1 MLVDF
6 LMVLPPNS
14 ALVLHAYPVLAPE
27 ALLVVGL
34 GLVLLHL
41 LDVIPSSCRLVL
53 PVRLNAELASEAD
66 LVV

>member
-6 LMVLPPNS
+6 LMVLPPHR
-14 ALVLHAYPVLAPE
+14 ALVLHAHPVLAPE
-27 ALLVVGL
+27 AFLVVGL

-41 LDVIPSSCRLVL
+41 LDVIPSSRRLVL
-53 PVRLNAELASEAD
+53 PVRLNAELASEAN

>member
-14 ALVLHAYPVLAPE
+14 ALVLHAHPVLAPE

-41 LDVIPSSCRLVL
+41 LDVIPSSRGLVL
-53 PVRLNAELASEAD
+53 PVCLNAELASEAN

>member
-14 ALVLHAYPVLAPE
+14 ALVLHAHPVLAPE

-41 LDVIPSSCRLVL
+41 LDVVPACRRLVL
-53 PVRLNAELASEAD
+53 AIRLNPKFASEAH

>member
-6 LMVLPPNS
+6 LMVLPPNC
-14 ALVLHAYPVLAPE
+14 ALVLHAHPVLAPE

-41 LDVIPSSCRLVL
+41 LDVIPSSRGLVL